1 MFEIISINP
10 AGNVCSDDFQVRFEI
25 GPLGVKN

>member
-1 MFEIISINP
+1 MFEIISINL
-10 AGNVCSDDFQVRFEI
+10 ARNVCSDDFQVGFKI